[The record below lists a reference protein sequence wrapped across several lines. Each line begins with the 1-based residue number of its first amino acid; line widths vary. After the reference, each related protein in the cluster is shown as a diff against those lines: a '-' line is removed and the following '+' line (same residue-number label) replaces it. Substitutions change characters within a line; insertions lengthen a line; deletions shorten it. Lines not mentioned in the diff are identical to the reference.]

1 MLYKDKKGVNS
12 VYQKINNISSSYFL
26 PVYEF
31 FLIQINARLMTCYR
45 SDVALRCWR
54 WKIQPGIERL
64 GDNSPVHQLVLDAST
79 AHVLFSSPS
88 SSCYMPF
95 SLILFF
101 QFLFIRRGFLFTSI
115 SENWIFFFTLSVTFF
130 GMDLSA
136 FLLQL
141 CSEVLRRRYVKMFFF
156 QLFTFKS
163 QVIEIILEFK
173 V

>member
-1 MLYKDKKGVNS
+1 
-12 VYQKINNISSSYFL
+12 
-26 PVYEF
+26 
-31 FLIQINARLMTCYR
+31 MTSYR

-101 QFLFIRRGFLFTSI
+101 QFLFIKRGFLLSSI
-115 SENWIFFFTLSVTFF
+115 SENWIFIFFTLSVIFF

-156 QLFTFKS
+156 SFLLLSRKLLKS
-163 QVIEIILEFK
+163 YWNSKFNIN
-173 V
+173 

>member
-1 MLYKDKKGVNS
+1 
-12 VYQKINNISSSYFL
+12 
-26 PVYEF
+26 
-31 FLIQINARLMTCYR
+31 MTSYR

-64 GDNSPVHQLVLDAST
+64 GDNSPIHQLVLDAST

-95 SLILFF
+95 SLILFL

-115 SENWIFFFTLSVTFF
+115 SENWIFFFYTFGDFF

-156 QLFTFKS
+156 SFLLLSRKLLKS
-163 QVIEIILEFK
+163 YQNLKFNIN
-173 V
+173 

>member
-1 MLYKDKKGVNS
+1 MVQNNWYVIQRQKGVNS

-31 FLIQINARLMTCYR
+31 FLIQINARLMTSYR

-115 SENWIFFFTLSVTFF
+115 SENWIFFFYTFGDF
-130 GMDLSA
+130 FWNGFIRFFVAVVQRSFEKKVRQNVFFA
-136 FLLQL
+136 FYL
-141 CSEVLRRRYVKMFFF
+141 
-156 QLFTFKS
+156 
-163 QVIEIILEFK
+163 
-173 V
+173 